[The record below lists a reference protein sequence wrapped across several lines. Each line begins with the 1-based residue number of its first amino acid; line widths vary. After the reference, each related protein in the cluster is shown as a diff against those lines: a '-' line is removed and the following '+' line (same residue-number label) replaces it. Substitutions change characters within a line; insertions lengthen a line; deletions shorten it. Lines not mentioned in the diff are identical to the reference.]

1 MCIDDFL
8 HDKTAIL
15 ISCDTTYKELKE
27 FQDALEDYAG
37 SKLGWTRFS
46 DGFAEYCVKIMAHVV
61 AERHVNEIE
70 VDFEGERFGYMPGGT
85 GWFIDRG
92 INVVPLRTCADELY
106 AIENTCKVSIE
117 ELESVL
123 E

>member
-15 ISCDTTYKELKE
+15 ISFDTTYKELKE

-37 SKLGWTRFS
+37 SKLGWTHFS
-46 DGFAEYCVKIMAHVV
+46 DGFAEYCVKIMEHVGTK
-61 AERHVNEIE
+61 RHVNEIE
-70 VDFEGERFGYMPGGT
+70 VVLDGGCFGYMPGGT

-92 INVVPLRTCADELY
+92 MNVVPFRTCAVELY
-106 AIENTCKVSIE
+106 AIENTRKVSIE
-117 ELESVL
+117 ELELVL